1 MKKIGLSWLQEK
13 LNIKGFRLTHES
25 YIGTTD
31 KTEISSTNTV
41 VRTFKSKYD
50 VKTDNPISHL
60 EFSLKYDDLN
70 LAFIKEVF
78 SSVEHQTIVDYVKAN
93 PNRKYS
99 RIIGF
104 LYEFTGVKSID
115 VDITVSNY
123 EDILDSSKYI
133 TGSITKISKWK
144 INDNLLG
151 SKEYCPVI
159 RKTTELKD
167 LLDWNIQD
175 EIENLKHKYSP
186 EIFKRASYYLY
197 KKESKSSSEIENEE
211 PPQDRMDKFIVLLE
225 EAGQRSFEESL
236 SEEEL
241 VRMQNIIVDPRYADN
256 GFRDFQNYVGQTMRD
271 NTQKVHYV
279 CPPPQFVKSLMKGLV
294 DLNKKNSST
303 ATIIKATMVSFGYV
317 YAHPFE
323 DGNGRIHRFLIHDIL
338 VRDGIVPN
346 STILPVSAQ
355 ILAHMDEYDATLELL
370 SKLIERKVK
379 YDINDSGEM
388 SVNNASDIE
397 ALFRYPDLTNH
408 SVFLARAIQSTVTT
422 DIPEELLF
430 LQCYDE
436 MKSNIQN
443 IVDMPDK
450 KVDRMILFL
459 HQNKGKLASRKR
471 NFYKELSDNEIEKM
485 EQAYIQIFESKK

>member
-1 MKKIGLSWLQEK
+1 MKKIGNTWLQEK
-13 LNIKGFRLTHES
+13 LKIKGFQLTHES

-31 KTEISSTNTV
+31 KTEISSANTV

-50 VKTDNPISHL
+50 VKDDNPISHL
-60 EFSLKYDDLN
+60 EFALKYDDLN

-78 SSVEHQTIVDYVKAN
+78 SSVGYQIITNYVKAN

-99 RIIGF
+99 RMIGF
-104 LYEFTGVKSID
+104 LYEFIGGKSID
-115 VDITVSNY
+115 VDVTVSNY
-123 EDILDSSKYI
+123 EDLLDSSKYV
-133 TGSITKISKWK
+133 TGDITKIVKWK

-151 SKEYCPVI
+151 SNEFCPII

-167 LLDWNIQD
+167 LLDWNIKD
-175 EIENLKHKYSP
+175 EIENLEHEYSP
-186 EIFKRASYYLY
+186 EFFKRASYFLY
-197 KKESKSSSEIENEE
+197 KKESKSSSEIEREN
-211 PPQDRMDKFIVLLE
+211 PPQDRIDKFIVLLE
-225 EAGQRSFEESL
+225 EAGQKSFEESL
-236 SEEEL
+236 SEAEL

-271 NTQKVHYV
+271 YTQRVHYV
-279 CPPPQFVKSLMKGLV
+279 CPPPQFVTSLMKGLV
-294 DLNKKNSST
+294 DLKKKNTST
-303 ATIIKATMVSFGYV
+303 ATILKATMVSFGFVYV
-317 YAHPFE
+317 HPFE

-338 VRDGIVPN
+338 VRDCIVPG

-370 SKLIERKVK
+370 STLIERKVK

-388 SVNNASDIE
+388 SVNNALDIE

-408 SVFLARAIQSTVTT
+408 AIFLAKAIQSTVMK

-430 LQCYDE
+430 LQSYDE
-436 MKSNIQN
+436 LKSAIQN

-450 KVDRMILFL
+450 KVDRMIILL
-459 HQNKGKLASRKR
+459 HQNKGRLASRKR
-471 NFYKELSDNEIEKM
+471 DFYNELSDTEIDKM
-485 EQAYIQIFESKK
+485 EQAYIQVFKS